1 MGRIRTCIGVYA
13 TTPYVIRPEGIRIYS
28 YEELCYYLCT
38 NVYILDAELLNSS
51 LAEWIDRQLQLK
63 ELAKSLYSSSGEVCM
78 PENYVMQVLSYG
90 HYLTGSRLNGM
101 LQIVRENARLNTYE
115 KKKKRIDHLASAGCY
130 EQAYKEYEELISAVA
145 GKDIA
150 LTGEIYTA
158 MGKIAARMFYF
169 SLAEELF
176 EKAYKLTYRR
186 DSMLYYVCAVKMHGT
201 PMQQKQKLLTN
212 SEFQKIEP
220 EAEHLLDQYT
230 EEFMQTADYA
240 KYQDMERMWN
250 DTKPA
255 EYYELIDKTTQE
267 LKEEYRDGTNS
278 GKIR

>member
-1 MGRIRTCIGVYA
+1 MGRIRTCIGAYA

-38 NVYILDAELLNSS
+38 NVYILDAEFLNSS

-63 ELAKSLYSSSGEVCM
+63 DLAKNLSTSSGEVCV
-78 PENYVMQVLSYG
+78 PENYVMQVLGYG
-90 HYLTGSRLNGM
+90 HYLPNSRLNEI
-101 LQIVRENARLNTYE
+101 LKIVRENAKLNTYE

-130 EQAYKEYEELISAVA
+130 EQAYREYEELLSVII

-150 LTGEIYTA
+150 LTGAVYTA

-169 SLAEELF
+169 PLAEELF

-201 PMQQKQKLLTN
+201 ELQQRQKLLTN
-212 SEFQKIEP
+212 PEFQKIEP
-220 EAEHLLDQYT
+220 EAESLLEKYAED
-230 EEFMQTADYA
+230 FMHTQDYM
-240 KYQDMERMWN
+240 KYQEMERMWN

-255 EYYELIDKTTQE
+255 EYYELVGKTIQE
-267 LKEEYRDGTNS
+267 LKEEYRSTTDSRKNG
-278 GKIR
+278 